1 MYFSVFWCPLS
12 YYCFFFCLFWFLLHN
27 HHQYPRRPRGSQEKR
42 RSESFLADWLPL
54 GLQGCITTV
63 PPLKGRSQRCSFWYG
78 RVLDQSQQKRPFFA
92 CVQTSPI
99 SFVAC
104 GKGPFSA
111 CNKGNRRRLHAGN
124 IFSAKIQS
132 TAKFFSSSSQE
143 ENLSFLSGKSSHLYL
158 TSRHVWISSSTC
170 GHCCA
175 YHLIWNWKPHQV
187 RLWVVP
193 HLSSG
198 IVEWVRVKITPR
210 DTRWGEGNFSL
221 SPLHLAFLV

>member
-12 YYCFFFCLFWFLLHN
+12 YYCFFCLFWFLLHN

-54 GLQGCITTV
+54 GLQGSITTV
-63 PPLKGRSQRCSFWYG
+63 PPLKGQSQHCSFWYG
-78 RVLDQSQQKRPFFA
+78 RVLDQSQQKRHFFA

-99 SFVAC
+99 SFVAR

-143 ENLSFLSGKSSHLYL
+143 ENLSFLSGKSTQKCLIISPSNQVICTWLRG
-158 TSRHVWISSSTC
+158 TSGFLPVPVDI
-170 GHCCA
+170 
-175 YHLIWNWKPHQV
+175 
-187 RLWVVP
+187 VVP
-193 HLSSG
+193 TISFAFEIGNH
-198 IVEWVRVKITPR
+198 
-210 DTRWGEGNFSL
+210 TRLDYE
-221 SPLHLAFLV
+221 